1 MEENASSPV
10 TLPRDNPTRS
20 YWQDPPADIADLRT
34 TVSLPESADVV
45 IVGSGITG
53 AAIAWNLLQNAR
65 HENFAPRSIV
75 MLEARQACS
84 GATGRNG
91 GHTKAASYRTFLHH
105 AKEHGIA
112 EAVKVAKLE
121 LANIRALHAFAREHN
136 IDCDS
141 HPCQTV
147 DVVYDAAQW
156 AEDQRAVQAL
166 RDAMPGHPASE
177 YGLLTADEVRDR
189 FYCGRGGDED
199 IAGGVFYEA
208 GSMSSYRLVIG
219 ILKLCLERGLN
230 LLTNTPVLNVEKMTN
245 GDGSDGWRLET
256 ERGAITARKVILATN
271 GYTAHLLNQ
280 FQGVIVP
287 LRGHVTAQRP
297 GQNMPQNGLTV
308 TYSFIHGDSYD
319 YMIPRPPG
327 SRFEGDIVIGGGLHD
342 LTDGAASEYGTT
354 DDTGFNGVIAEN
366 LHECLPDYFG
376 DNWGDDHCDGR
387 IRRAWTGIMGYSPDG
402 CPFVGAVPGAENLW
416 MAASFQGHGMVLCWM
431 CAKALAAM
439 IDGRDDDE
447 LKDWFPDAFRVKE
460 DRLKQAFRGALHLQ
474 AAES

>member
-1 MEENASSPV
+1 MEQNASRPV
-10 TLPRDNPTRS
+10 TLPRDNPTQS

-34 TVSLPESADVV
+34 TPNLLESADVV
-45 IVGSGITG
+45 IIGSGITG
-53 AAIAWNLLQNAR
+53 ASIAWNLLQTPSGNDP
-65 HENFAPRSIV
+65 PRRIV

-105 AKEHGIA
+105 AKEHGTD
-112 EAVKVAKLE
+112 EAVKIAKLE
-121 LANIRALHAFAREHN
+121 LANIRALHAFAREHV

-156 AEDQRAVQAL
+156 AEDQRAVQAM
-166 RDAMPGHPASE
+166 RDAMPGDPASE
-177 YGLLTADEVRDR
+177 YVLHSADEVRDQ
-189 FYCGRGGDED
+189 FYCGKGGDEG
-199 IAGGVFYEA
+199 IAGGVSYEA

-219 ILKLCLERGLN
+219 VLKLSLERGLN
-230 LLTNTPVLNVEKMTN
+230 LQANTPVLNLEKTTN
-245 GDGSDGWRLET
+245 GWRLET
-256 ERGAITARKVILATN
+256 ERGAITAGKVILATN
-271 GYTAHLLNQ
+271 GYTAHLLEQ
-280 FQGVIVP
+280 FQGIIVP

-297 GQNMPQNGLTV
+297 GQNMPAKGLPV

-342 LTDGAASEYGTT
+342 LSDGAASEYGTT
-354 DDTGFNGVIAEN
+354 DDAGFNGVIAEN
-366 LHECLPDYFG
+366 LRECLPLYFG
-376 DNWGDDHCDGR
+376 DNWGEDHPDGR

-416 MAASFQGHGMVLCWM
+416 IAASFQGHGMVLCWM
-431 CAKALAAM
+431 CAKALTAM
-439 IDGRDDDE
+439 LDGRDNDE
-447 LKDWFPDAFRVKE
+447 FKAWFPDAFRVKE
-460 DRLKQAFRGALHLQ
+460 DRLKQAFRGALHMQ
-474 AAES
+474 GTES